1 MLALLLVPW
10 SLVTIVNAQLWKY
23 IYDST
28 YGVATWFFGL
38 FGDAPV
44 ILGEPV
50 PAITGLMVA
59 DIWKTTPFVAIILL
73 AGLVQISEDLYE
85 AAELDGANGWQTFWR
100 VVVPQLAPTLTIAV
114 LFRVLQAFGVFDL
127 PFVLTNGGPGTTT
140 QSLAIMGY
148 KVLFQ
153 DINIGPGAAIAT
165 STAVIVAVG
174 CLLFLRAFRNQRRE
188 GMPDA
193 PSTCPQGLAEV
204 GQHRQRQRCRHR
216 RAHRAAALLARLHV
230 AQAVVGDRAVAADR
244 RAAVAHV
251 RQLRRGLPR
260 QRPRQYMVNSI
271 VVSVAT
277 GDRAGT
283 VVPRRYALAGRWIK
297 GRTAIMTSLLML
309 SVFPA
314 IAVLTPLY
322 LLERNLGLLNSYPGL
337 IVPYVAFNL
346 PFAIWIMRNYL
357 QGIPSTIEE
366 ASEIDGA
373 GAWRTV
379 LSVILPMAKPGLF
392 TVGVFTFTASWSE
405 FLMALTFNSEN
416 SFRTIPVG
424 IALFGTQFT
433 VPFAQIFA
441 ASVAATIPIVILV
454 LVFRRSIVSGLTS
467 GAVKG

>member
-1 MLALLLVPW
+1 MSAGTETRAAATRSQTTGAGRTGGAGRHDGYRPTTGRSRMERIRARGAWGFAAPALLVVAAVTIFPVVYSIVLSFADVEIGYDGFSIQGFGLGNYAALLQSADWYRALGFTVLYTVVTVSVELVLGMLVALVLERLGVTRGWMLALLLVPW

-100 VVVPQLAPTLTIAV
+100 VVVPQLTPTLTIAV

-174 CLLFLRAFRNQRRE
+174 CLLFLRAFRNQAK
-188 GMPDA
+188 GGDA
-193 PSTCPQGLAEV
+193 
-204 GQHRQRQRCRHR
+204 
-216 RAHRAAALLARLHV
+216 
-230 AQAVVGDRAVAADR
+230 
-244 RAAVAHV
+244 
-251 RQLRRGLPR
+251 
-260 QRPRQYMVNSI
+260 
-271 VVSVAT
+271 
-277 GDRAGT
+277 
-283 VVPRRYALAGRWIK
+283 
-297 GRTAIMTSLLML
+297 
-309 SVFPA
+309 
-314 IAVLTPLY
+314 
-322 LLERNLGLLNSYPGL
+322 
-337 IVPYVAFNL
+337 
-346 PFAIWIMRNYL
+346 
-357 QGIPSTIEE
+357 
-366 ASEIDGA
+366 
-373 GAWRTV
+373 
-379 LSVILPMAKPGLF
+379 
-392 TVGVFTFTASWSE
+392 
-405 FLMALTFNSEN
+405 
-416 SFRTIPVG
+416 
-424 IALFGTQFT
+424 
-433 VPFAQIFA
+433 
-441 ASVAATIPIVILV
+441 
-454 LVFRRSIVSGLTS
+454 
-467 GAVKG
+467 